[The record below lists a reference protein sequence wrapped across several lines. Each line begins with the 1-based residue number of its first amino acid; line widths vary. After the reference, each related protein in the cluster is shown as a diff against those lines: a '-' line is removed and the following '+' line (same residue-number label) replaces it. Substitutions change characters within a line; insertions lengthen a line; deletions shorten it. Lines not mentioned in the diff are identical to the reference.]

1 MRRKQAYGPS
11 IVGNDQ
17 PGADGFPI
25 GHKGTPHSR
34 LKGRGCAVPDSIKI
48 LAEQI
53 DDQIEASTERCI
65 AASASVI
72 KSREFIALSRESIP
86 RSRAQIRRINSL
98 IAP

>member
-1 MRRKQAYGPS
+1 MVLPS
-11 IVGNDQ
+11 SATINR
-17 PGADGFPI
+17 ALTAERHGFPI